1 MDRNDYIKILNFS
14 MAWDIHI
21 NKILKGSDQLEE
33 NICKLKKKKKDFIYK
48 KNLRYKES
56 LQINIKRYIA

>member
-1 MDRNDYIKILNFS
+1 

-33 NICKLKKKKKDFIYK
+33 NICKLKKRKRKKILYIKKDLK
-48 KNLRYKES
+48 YKES